1 MATSLQQGAVFK
13 DPDGHLD
20 GVVMFFEGEI
30 KDSKG
35 IAAGKRLFALYTSRD
50 SKDVRLM
57 NPAFIWDL
65 VDGDQSSAIQHY
77 TTEILDGLKIAAMSR
92 LIPMLEEY
100 RTELSKERERQASI
114 KEKYGVKSLEYLIVK
129 LDGELIRLYERREK
143 GENVD
148 LVIRN
153 KEEQKKNYEHSLKEL
168 TLNILQ
174 ARMLTMSMPRF
185 VGSICIVPEARVN
198 PAMRSDEE
206 IEKIG
211 MEVAMQY
218 ERDHNRVP
226 EDVAAQSLGFDIR
239 STDVNGSNRYI
250 EVKARAA
257 EAAVALTQNE
267 WFKAKRFANEH
278 FLYVV
283 MNAATSPALFTIQ
296 NPAGRLQPEEKVELI
311 RYIISVSDI
320 HAKGIAAS

>member
-1 MATSLQQGAVFK
+1 
-13 DPDGHLD
+13 
-20 GVVMFFEGEI
+20 MFFEGEI

-65 VDGDQSSAIQHY
+65 LEGNQSSAIQHF
-77 TTEILDGLKIAAMSR
+77 TPELLEGLKKTGMAK
-92 LIPMLEEY
+92 LFPELEEY
-100 RTELSKERERQASI
+100 RSELSKERERQASI

-129 LDGELIRLYERREK
+129 LDGELIRLYERRER

-168 TLNILQ
+168 KLNILQ

-185 VGSICIVPEARVN
+185 VGSICIIAEARVN
-198 PAMRSDEE
+198 LAMRSDEE
-206 IEKIG
+206 IERIG
-211 MEVAMQY
+211 MELAMQY

-226 EDVAAQSLGFDIR
+226 EDVGSQNLGFDVR
-239 STDVNGSNRYI
+239 STDDNGNNRYI

-257 EAAVALTQNE
+257 EGAIALTQNE
-267 WFKAKRFANEH
+267 WFKAKRFANEY

-283 MNAATSPALFTIQ
+283 MNAATNPKLYVVQ
-296 NPAGRLQPEEKVELI
+296 NPAEKLQPEEKLELV
-311 RYIISVSDI
+311 RYIISVKEIQS
-320 HAKGIAAS
+320 KSSKTWT